1 MSYSINNY
9 LSTQIITVNDGT
21 IDKTLDINLIGKN
34 AAGFGKT
41 FNENLVWLLEN
52 FASTSAPGKAIPG
65 QIWYDFSAGVVKLKF
80 LTLSGSTKNWKTLAV
95 NNVTTTAG
103 ATGPLNASLGD
114 FWYDKITNTLSIFD
128 GTTYKIVSSE
138 NPVTGFAATQVTSRS
153 VKDTLGVSHAI
164 TTASVN
170 GVTCYIVSSDND
182 FTLESSINPIT
193 GFTIIKPGLNL
204 INSANGVTSTN
215 HRYWGTSSNSDSLGG
230 YLANQYPRL
239 SSASFT
245 SLINFAAAGI
255 LIDNKLKIYSSSVPT
270 IANTAGD
277 TIAFQ
282 TLVNATTA
290 TPLKIVGNNVV
301 PGTTAITDIGS
312 TSLKFKNVYAGYY
325 YGTAEKSDKS
335 DTLNVS
341 GIYRTATASST
352 PDSIVVRDT
361 NSEITAA
368 KFNGAFV
375 GNATSATTATKLTT
389 PRSINGVTFDGT
401 ASIEIPFDANLLG
414 GTTIKSTVVNS
425 SLTSVGTLSSL
436 RVNGYI
442 KQPVYADATAR
453 DAAITAPEAGMT
465 VFLTSTLKFQG
476 YTGSAWV
483 DLN

>member
-52 FASTSAPGKAIPG
+52 FASTSAPNKAIPG
-65 QIWYDFSAGVVKLKF
+65 QIWYDFSAGIVKLKF

-95 NNVTTTAG
+95 NNITNTAG
-103 ATGPLNASLGD
+103 ATGPLNAAVGD
-114 FWYDKITNTLSIFD
+114 FWYDNITNTLSIFN

-138 NPVTGFAATQVTSRS
+138 NPVSGFAATQLTSRS
-153 VKDTLGVSHAI
+153 VKDTTGASHPI
-164 TTASVN
+164 TVALVN
-170 GVTCYIVSSDND
+170 GVACYIISSDAE

-193 GFTIIKPGLNL
+193 GFTVIKPGLTL
-204 INSANGVTSTN
+204 INSATGVTSTSY
-215 HRYWGTSSNSDSLGG
+215 RYWGTSSDSDRLGG

-239 SSASFT
+239 NNASFT

-255 LIDNKLKIYSSSVPT
+255 LIGSKLKIYSATDPIIS
-270 IANTAGD
+270 NTAGD
-277 TIAFQ
+277 TIVFQ
-282 TLVNATTA
+282 TLSGSSTL
-290 TPLKIVGNNVV
+290 TPLKLVGSNII
-301 PGTTAITDIGS
+301 PGATNSTDLGS

-335 DTLNVS
+335 DALNVS
-341 GIYRTATASST
+341 GIYRNASASNA

-361 NSEITAA
+361 NSEITAS
-368 KFNGAFV
+368 KFNGSFV
-375 GNATSATTATKLTT
+375 GNATSATTATRLSN
-389 PRSINGVTFDGT
+389 PRNINGVTFDGT

-414 GTTIKSTVVNS
+414 GETLKSTVVNS
-425 SLTSVGTLSSL
+425 SLTSVGTLTSL

-442 KQPVYADATAR
+442 KQPVYADAAAR
-453 DAAITAPEAGMT
+453 NAAITAPEAGMT